1 MTQDQGSTPAQ
12 PPEDFQEYSDA
23 RFGFKVQM
31 PKRFKILPATMDP
44 LARMIRGLDE
54 MPEEEQAK
62 VQPRMPVGFWDP
74 EVIGQLDD
82 GQMQPLRLFEYDALR
97 GGDEAI
103 DEAQALRMWDEI
115 QEFLPQNLAG
125 AKMPGFKYLETR
137 ETKLGALRALAFDF
151 TWDGPRPGHYGGDRV
166 RVVWAMSYTTMFHVY
181 HHCSGDEWEARL
193 PELEAVLATFELL
206 KQAEVDKEAA
216 RSAVAFAAYEAAKEK
231 GDSEEAAM
239 TAAQAAYEAAD
250 EDAAAPDA
258 AAPDAAA
265 PDATDATTPE
275 AEGGAAADADDA

>member
-1 MTQDQGSTPAQ
+1 MTNDQDATPAQ

-23 RFGFKVQM
+23 RFGFRVQM

-54 MPEEEQAK
+54 MSEEDQAK

-74 EVIGQLDD
+74 EVIGQLED

-103 DEAQALRMWDEI
+103 DEAQAGRMWDEI
-115 QEFLPQNLAG
+115 QEFLPQNLANT
-125 AKMPGFKYLETR
+125 KMPGFAYLGTR
-137 ETKLGALRALAFDF
+137 ETKLGPLRALSFDF
-151 TWDGPRPGHYGGDRV
+151 TWDGPRPDLYGGDHV

-193 PELEAVLATFELL
+193 PELEAVLASFELL
-206 KQAEVDKEAA
+206 KQSEVDKEAA
-216 RSAVAFAAYEAAKEK
+216 RSAVAFAAYEAAKEE
-231 GDSEEAAM
+231 GESEQAAM
-239 TAAQAAYEAAD
+239 TAAQAAYEAAA
-250 EDAAAPDA
+250 EAEAAAAETGDAAA
-258 AAPDAAA
+258 
-265 PDATDATTPE
+265 E
-275 AEGGAAADADDA
+275 AEGAAAADADDA

>member
-1 MTQDQGSTPAQ
+1 MTNDQDATPAQ

-23 RFGFKVQM
+23 RFGFRVQM

-54 MPEEEQAK
+54 MSEEEQAK
-62 VQPRMPVGFWDP
+62 LQPQMPVGFWDP
-74 EVIGQLDD
+74 EVIGQLED

-103 DEAQALRMWDEI
+103 DEAQAARMWDEI

-125 AKMPGFKYLETR
+125 TKMPGFTYLGTR
-137 ETKLGALRALAFDF
+137 ETKLGPLRALSFDF
-151 TWDGPRPGHYGGDRV
+151 TWDGPRPGHYGGDHV

-193 PELEAVLATFELL
+193 PELEAVLASFELL
-206 KQAEVDKEAA
+206 KQSEVDKEAA

-231 GDSEEAAM
+231 GEPEQAAM
-239 TAAQAAYEAAD
+239 MAAQAAYEAAA
-250 EDAAAPDA
+250 EAEGAAGADA
-258 AAPDAAA
+258 
-265 PDATDATTPE
+265 DATTTE
-275 AEGGAAADADDA
+275 AERAAAGDADDA

>member
-1 MTQDQGSTPAQ
+1 MTNDQDATPAQ

-23 RFGFKVQM
+23 RFGFRVQM

-62 VQPRMPVGFWDP
+62 LQPQMPVGFWDP
-74 EVIGQLDD
+74 DVIGQLED

-103 DEAQALRMWDEI
+103 DEAQAGRMWDEI
-115 QEFLPQNLAG
+115 QEFLPQNLAN
-125 AKMPGFKYLETR
+125 AKMPGFTYLETR
-137 ETKLGALRALAFDF
+137 ETKLGRLRALSFDF
-151 TWDGPRPGHYGGDRV
+151 TWDGPRPGHYGGDHV

-193 PELEAVLATFELL
+193 PELEAVLTTFELL
-206 KQAEVDKEAA
+206 KQSEVDKEAA
-216 RSAVAFAAYEAAKEK
+216 RSAVAFAAYRGREGEGRA
-231 GDSEEAAM
+231 G
-239 TAAQAAYEAAD
+239 AD
-250 EDAAAPDA
+250 R
-258 AAPDAAA
+258 
-265 PDATDATTPE
+265 
-275 AEGGAAADADDA
+275 DDDGPGCLRGRRRR